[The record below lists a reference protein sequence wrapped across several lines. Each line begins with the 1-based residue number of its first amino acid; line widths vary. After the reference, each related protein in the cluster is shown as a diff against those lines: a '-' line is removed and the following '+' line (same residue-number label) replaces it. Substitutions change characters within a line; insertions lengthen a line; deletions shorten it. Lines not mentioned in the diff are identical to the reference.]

1 MANYIADVMSKKLD
15 DKYLVSTISG
25 AWDVLTEP
33 EYKSLITYQAE
44 KDPDLYKRLEEEGII
59 LTKGNIE
66 LIKNRLRQR
75 YSFLCEPV
83 ALHIIVATNRCT
95 HRCIYCHAA
104 SPAPE
109 LTGVQDMSK
118 ETADNVS
125 DFILSSTA
133 KVLSAEFQGGESLL
147 NLEIVKYIAG
157 KLEKERGDKRIIYRL
172 VTNLSGMTEEIFTDL
187 LKMGFNV
194 VTSLDGPKELHNK
207 QRLMANTNSYDNVIK
222 WFDYAR
228 ERFNKNI
235 GTLATTTRYSLEYGA
250 KAIIGEYVKHKIY
263 HIRLRELNL
272 SGATIPHWKEIG
284 YTPEEYFDFW
294 KEGVDYCIQLYEQG
308 IPMRE
313 DMTTI
318 ILERLLSP
326 AGGVYMCYRSPCGA
340 GINQVS
346 YDPAGDI
353 YFCDASRSFG
363 ESFTIGNVSEMTYED
378 LITKTKGLRGLSNLN
393 TPCRQCVWSP
403 YCGTCLL
410 QPSGKEEGFIPI
422 KLRDFHCQLRQK
434 QLEYVV
440 KLLLGEHKNTLLEW
454 WEATSRMSGRS
465 VDLDYQ
471 PKV

>member
-15 DKYLVSTISG
+15 GKYLVTTISG

-33 EYKSLITYQAE
+33 EYKSLITYRAE
-44 KDPDLYKRLEEEGII
+44 KDPELYKRLEEEGII

-83 ALHIIVATNRCT
+83 ALHIIVVTNRCT
-95 HRCIYCHAA
+95 HQCVYCHATP
-104 SPAPE
+104 S
-109 LTGVQDMSK
+109 TGRKPGAQDMTK
-118 ETADNVS
+118 ETADKLVA
-125 DFILSSTA
+125 FILSSTA

-147 NLEIVKYIAG
+147 NLGIIKYIAG
-157 KLEKERGDKRIIYRL
+157 RLEKDKGDKRIIYRMA
-172 VTNLSGMTEEIFTDL
+172 TNLSGMTEEIFADL
-187 LKMGFNV
+187 LKMGFNI

-207 QRLMANTNSYDNVIK
+207 QRPMANSSSYDSVIK
-222 WFDYAR
+222 WFNYAR
-228 ERFNKNI
+228 ERFNKKI

-250 KAIIGEYVKHKIY
+250 NAIIDEYLKHKIY

-272 SGATIPHWKEIG
+272 SGVTIPHWKEIG

-294 KEGVDYCIQLYEQG
+294 KEGVDYCIRLYEQG

-313 DMTTI
+313 DMTII

-326 AGGVYMCYRSPCGA
+326 TGGVYMCYRSPCGA

-346 YDPAGDI
+346 YGPDGNI

-363 ESFTIGNVSEMTYED
+363 ELFIIGNVKEMTYDD

-393 TPCRQCVWSP
+393 TSCRQCVWSP
-403 YCGTCLL
+403 YCGTCFL
-410 QPSGKEEGFIPI
+410 QPSGKDEGFIPI

-434 QLEYVV
+434 QLEYVI

-454 WEATSRMSGRS
+454 WDTTSRMRGKSM
-465 VDLDYQ
+465 DLEYQ
-471 PKV
+471 PKI